1 MPTSPKYSFIMPAYK
16 GQFIRES
23 IESILKQTHKDFEL
37 IIVDDASPDNLCE
50 IVSEYKDSRIRFYRN
65 EHNIGGADLVAQWN
79 HCLEY
84 ARGEWVILATD
95 DDVYEPEFLSTAD
108 DVLSRHPQVDIFR
121 GRICPC
127 DVDGNIQFVEAC
139 MPEYTSLEEFFYMMF
154 THKLSGGIPQFVFR
168 KSALYANGLFY
179 QIPKAYGTDGYTPL
193 LLAKHGI
200 TSSGKI
206 LVKFRDSGINISA
219 IGKFAEEKV
228 VARFHVYESIYKDI
242 VSSLSMT
249 NVYSVFFVK
258 NSMMCFPYVAKND
271 ILLHMHY
278 IPLFQRHKYIHWIWE
293 HTPYLNKRNKYSMI
307 YRLYVKK

>member
-37 IIVDDASPDNLCE
+37 IVVDDASPDNLCE

-95 DDVYEPEFLSTAD
+95 DDLYESEFLSTAD
-108 DVLSRHPQVDIFR
+108 DVLSKHPQVDIFR

-139 MPEYTSLEEFFYMMF
+139 MPEYTSLEEFFYLMYNGLF
-154 THKLSGGIPQFVFR
+154 GGIPQYVYR
-168 KSALYANGLFY
+168 KSALLNIGGFASL
-179 QIPKAYGTDGYTPL
+179 PKAYGSDDLTAL
-193 LLAKHGI
+193 LLARNGI
-200 TSSGKI
+200 AASGLH
-206 LVKFRDSGINISA
+206 LVKFRYSGINISSEN
-219 IGKFAEEKV
+219 KFAIEKLF
-228 VARFHVYESIYKDI
+228 ARFLLFEHIYTDI
-242 VSSLSMT
+242 IPSLQST
-249 NVYSVFFVK
+249 DVYSLYFK
-258 NSMMCFPYVAKND
+258 NRIVPHFPYIAKRV
-271 ILLHMHY
+271 LLKYFHL
-278 IPLFQRHKYIHWIWE
+278 IPLSQCHNYIHWIWE
-293 HTPYLNKRNKYSMI
+293 HTPYLNKRNKYSLI
-307 YRLYVKK
+307 YRLYFK